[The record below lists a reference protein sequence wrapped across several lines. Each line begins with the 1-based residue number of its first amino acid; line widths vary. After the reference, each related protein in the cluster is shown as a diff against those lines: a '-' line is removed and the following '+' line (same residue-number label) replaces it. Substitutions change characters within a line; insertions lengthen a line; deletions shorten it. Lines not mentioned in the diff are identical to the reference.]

1 MYTENISLKRIK
13 WIDGVKGF
21 LMLIVLV
28 SHSMVLPYIGKY
40 MYAAYMQIFF
50 VLSGY
55 VLKSEISSRD
65 FICKRAKQL
74 LIPYFTY
81 NSALS
86 MIFLFYK
93 KLEWRQWIEG
103 IWGYLYGTSEF
114 WVQETTRGGVGFQFA
129 NNATWFLTAM
139 FLSSVLAIPLLKY
152 ESSWRVVS
160 YIFISFVLYLLPIRL
175 IWNLDIAWGGAVLI
189 YMGNK
194 LKRTRVTK
202 CERERTG
209 VYFLFILFVYIV
221 LVTFNGD
228 ISMPLRIYGNRK
240 VISLLMFFIIGIVG
254 EELCRI
260 IFTKMKGNVLKKFL
274 IYIGQNT
281 ITILC
286 THLFFIH
293 FIRKCA
299 EYVEFNCQ
307 YIVSIVGIIFSL
319 INAFILR
326 KIYIIMFTKT
336 DKKIFLYL

>member
-114 WVQETTRGGVGFQFA
+114 WVQETTRGGWDF
-129 NNATWFLTAM
+129 N
-139 FLSSVLAIPLLKY
+139 
-152 ESSWRVVS
+152 
-160 YIFISFVLYLLPIRL
+160 LPIMRL
-175 IWNLDIAWGGAVLI
+175 G
-189 YMGNK
+189 
-194 LKRTRVTK
+194 
-202 CERERTG
+202 
-209 VYFLFILFVYIV
+209 F
-221 LVTFNGD
+221 
-228 ISMPLRIYGNRK
+228 
-240 VISLLMFFIIGIVG
+240 
-254 EELCRI
+254 
-260 IFTKMKGNVLKKFL
+260 
-274 IYIGQNT
+274 
-281 ITILC
+281 
-286 THLFFIH
+286 
-293 FIRKCA
+293 
-299 EYVEFNCQ
+299 
-307 YIVSIVGIIFSL
+307 
-319 INAFILR
+319 
-326 KIYIIMFTKT
+326 
-336 DKKIFLYL
+336 